1 MLIDDKTFSLL
12 KNAINKD
19 GWLKLPAY
27 GNSMFPFI
35 KQGNV
40 CNFVPLD
47 PSLLKKGDVVL
58 FYSPI
63 GQLIAHRFIRTK
75 TINNQQVLLLKG
87 DTNLGF
93 DPLISQ
99 ERILGKLVCVQKQ
112 HLKINP
118 DHFIPHLWGKMILTL
133 PILSGILRKY
143 LNRIVDYQY

>member
-1 MLIDDKTFSLL
+1 MLIDDNTYTLL

-35 KQGNV
+35 KEGNV
-40 CNFVPLD
+40 CDFVPLD

-58 FYSPI
+58 FYSPS
-63 GQLIAHRFIRTK
+63 GLLIAHRFVEVK
-75 TINNQQVLLLKG
+75 SGNNQLLFKLKG

-93 DPLISQ
+93 DPLICK
-99 ERILGKLVCVQKQ
+99 ERILGKLVSVQKN
-112 HLKINP
+112 HLKISP
-118 DHFIPHLWGKMILTL
+118 DHFIPRIWGEMILTL

-143 LNRIVDYQY
+143 LNRNVHYQY